1 VAICAGTPLSL
12 ISATDPDKDVL
23 VYNLCS
29 ANNGGGQGN
38 QSNGCTNCPA
48 PIVASVPPYSPL
60 PYNGSY
66 SGGSPMGA
74 SVTMNSQTG
83 ILSGIAP
90 STVGQYVVTACIG
103 ISQWQTN

>member
-1 VAICAGTPLSL
+1 VAICAGTPFVFDF
-12 ISATDPDKDVL
+12 SATDPDKDVL

-48 PIVASVPPYSPL
+48 PIVASVPPYNPL

-66 SGGSPMGA
+66 SA
-74 SVTMNSQTG
+74 VRQWG
-83 ILSGIAP
+83 IGDYEFSNGDFIRN
-90 STVGQYVVTACIG
+90 STVNSGAICSYSLRI
-103 ISQWQTN
+103 